1 MSSVFDSTGA
11 LVPSMHERRWA
22 AGVHLGAMI
31 LAVLTGWAAGIAG
44 MVGAGAV
51 AAIRPMDSEFVARH
65 AREAFNFNAS
75 IFLYAVIGVVLAFLT
90 LGIGLLVIV
99 PFWIVCAIAWLVCSI
114 IASTRALDG
123 REYRYP
129 LTIRLWK

>member
-11 LVPSMHERRWA
+11 LVPSMNERRWA
-22 AGVHLGAMI
+22 AGVHLGAML
-31 LAVLTGWAAGIAG
+31 LAFLTGWAAGVAG

-65 AREAFNFNAS
+65 AREAFNFNLS
-75 IFLYAVIGVVLAFLT
+75 LFIYAV
-90 LGIGLLVIV
+90 LGGLLVI
-99 PFWIVCAIAWLVCSI
+99 FTLGLGFLIVIPLALLFLLLWLVCSI

-123 REYRYP
+123 KEYRYP
-129 LTIRLWK
+129 LTIRVWK